1 MDVRREE
8 QEAEQ
13 GTRDRMQWKE
23 EEEPDGDS
31 IDDKHSPLLRNVMIM
46 SL

>member
-8 QEAEQ
+8 QAEQ

-23 EEEPDGDS
+23 EEELDGDS